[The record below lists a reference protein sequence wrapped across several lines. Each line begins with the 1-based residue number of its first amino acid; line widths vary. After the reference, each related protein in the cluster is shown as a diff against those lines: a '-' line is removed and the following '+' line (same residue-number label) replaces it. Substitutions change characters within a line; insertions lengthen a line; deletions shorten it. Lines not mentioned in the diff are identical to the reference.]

1 VSEWA
6 KSQDATD
13 ESEALQVKVSQRARE
28 VTAAYEVDEQTMRI
42 MIRLPGAYP
51 LQQASVEGVN
61 RVAVDEK
68 KWRSWVINTQGVITF
83 SVCLSFTL

>member
-1 VSEWA
+1 M
-6 KSQDATD
+6 
-13 ESEALQVKVSQRARE
+13 KVSQRARE

-83 SVCLSFTL
+83 SVFNSHSDYTWVWEIAPLT